1 MKNIWK
7 IVVVGAFVSNMNV
20 TKFYRLDYA
29 QVGTTSRGCLRVIR
43 SDEQPERETSKKTKK
58 IKDGDKVKSGVR
70 KF

>member
-1 MKNIWK
+1 
-7 IVVVGAFVSNMNV
+7 MNV